1 MPGFELIGKE
11 EKRELDNLMDK
22 SGILFRHGF
31 DNLRNGVY
39 KTREFEKNFSNQMNV
54 QDALA
59 VTSGTAALLVALKAF
74 GIGQGDEVITQSFTF
89 VATVEAI
96 VESGAKPIICDID
109 STLNLDPEALEAK
122 ISNKTKAII
131 VVHMLGT
138 PCNLNPIIK
147 IAEKNKVNLEFEASV
162 CGGVPI
168 IRSLKEGLI
177 ANKIKKV
184 FGIFNGTSNYILSS
198 MDKENKSFNEVLK
211 NAQRLGYAESNPTSD
226 LNGDD
231 VASKLKILSSLCFN
245 SFLNKN
251 IHVEG
256 IKDIDKDDIKY
267 AKKLGY
273 KIKLLGYAELIGK
286 NIFQRV
292 HPTLI
297 RNSSYVG
304 SIDGVLNA
312 VIIDGN
318 PVGQSIIQGEGA
330 GPAATTSALISD
342 ISSIL
347 RGNIKFPFSISNKE
361 RKNLN
366 FKDISER
373 FFSAYFRFNVT
384 DKPGV
389 LSNITQIFSR
399 NKVSIKRLVQDPNKN
414 KSSSSIIIITHP
426 SKDKSLNKIIQTI
439 NKRSYVK
446 KRSKLIRIDDE

>member
-1 MPGFELIGKE
+1 MKKLNIAIVGLGNIGSHLFKYLKKNKKILSKKNNCVPNIIFISAKNKNRKRGFKVNKKIWLNNYLDATKDKKVDLIVELIGGAEGPAK
-11 EKRELDNLMDK
+11 KL
-22 SGILFRHGF
+22 
-31 DNLRNGVY
+31 V
-39 KTREFEKNFSNQMNV
+39 FE
-54 QDALA
+54 
-59 VTSGTAALLVALKAF
+59 ALKNKKHVVTANKAL
-74 GIGQGDEVITQSFTF
+74 IAKYGDQLS
-89 VATVEAI
+89 
-96 VESGAKPIICDID
+96 
-109 STLNLDPEALEAK
+109 
-122 ISNKTKAII
+122 
-131 VVHMLGT
+131 
-138 PCNLNPIIK
+138 K
-147 IAEKNKVNLEFEASV
+147 IAEKNRVNLEFEASV

-177 ANKIKKV
+177 ANKINKV

-211 NAQRLGYAESNPTSD
+211 NAQKLGYAESNPTSD

-256 IKDIDKDDIKY
+256 IKDIDKDDINY
-267 AKKLGY
+267 AKRLGY

>member
-1 MPGFELIGKE
+1 MKKLNIAIIGLGNIGSYLYKYLNQNKKIISKKNNCIPIITYISAKNKNRKRNFKINKKIWLNNYLDATKNKNVDLIVELIGGAEGPAK
-11 EKRELDNLMDK
+11 KL
-22 SGILFRHGF
+22 
-31 DNLRNGVY
+31 V
-39 KTREFEKNFSNQMNV
+39 FE
-54 QDALA
+54 
-59 VTSGTAALLVALKAF
+59 ALKNKKHVVTANKAL
-74 GIGQGDEVITQSFTF
+74 ISKYGDQLS
-89 VATVEAI
+89 
-96 VESGAKPIICDID
+96 
-109 STLNLDPEALEAK
+109 
-122 ISNKTKAII
+122 
-131 VVHMLGT
+131 
-138 PCNLNPIIK
+138 K

-177 ANKIKKV
+177 ANKINKV

-211 NAQRLGYAESNPTSD
+211 NAQKLGYAESNPTSD

-256 IKDIDKDDIKY
+256 IKDIDKDDINY
-267 AKKLGY
+267 AKRLGY

-399 NKVSIKRLVQDPNKN
+399 NKVSIKRLVQDPSKN

-426 SKDKSLNKIIQTI
+426 SKDKSLNRIIQTI

>member
-1 MPGFELIGKE
+1 MKKLNIAIIGLGNIGSYLYKYLNQNKKIISKKNNCIPNITFISAKNKSRKRNFKINKNIWLKNYLDATKNKNVDLIVELIGGAEGPAK
-11 EKRELDNLMDK
+11 KL
-22 SGILFRHGF
+22 
-31 DNLRNGVY
+31 V
-39 KTREFEKNFSNQMNV
+39 FE
-54 QDALA
+54 
-59 VTSGTAALLVALKAF
+59 ALKNKKHVVTANKAL
-74 GIGQGDEVITQSFTF
+74 IAKYGDQLS
-89 VATVEAI
+89 
-96 VESGAKPIICDID
+96 
-109 STLNLDPEALEAK
+109 
-122 ISNKTKAII
+122 
-131 VVHMLGT
+131 
-138 PCNLNPIIK
+138 K

-177 ANKIKKV
+177 ANKINKV

-256 IKDIDKDDIKY
+256 IKDIDKDDINY
-267 AKKLGY
+267 AKRLGY

>member
-1 MPGFELIGKE
+1 MKKMNIAIIGLGNIGSYLYKYLNKNKKILSKKNNCIPNVLYISAKNKKKKRDFNVKKKQWLNNYLSATKKKDIDLIVELIGGAEGPAK
-11 EKRELDNLMDK
+11 K
-22 SGILFRHGF
+22 
-31 DNLRNGVY
+31 
-39 KTREFEKNFSNQMNV
+39 
-54 QDALA
+54 
-59 VTSGTAALLVALKAF
+59 LVFNALKNKKHVVTANKAL
-74 GIGQGDEVITQSFTF
+74 IAKYGDQLS
-89 VATVEAI
+89 
-96 VESGAKPIICDID
+96 
-109 STLNLDPEALEAK
+109 
-122 ISNKTKAII
+122 
-131 VVHMLGT
+131 
-138 PCNLNPIIK
+138 K
-147 IAEKNKVNLEFEASV
+147 IAEKNRVNLEFEASV

-177 ANKIKKV
+177 ANKINKV

-198 MDKENKSFNEVLK
+198 MDKENKSFNEVLQ
-211 NAQRLGYAESNPTSD
+211 NAKKLGYAESNPTSD

-256 IKDIDKDDIKY
+256 IKDIDKDDINY
-267 AKKLGY
+267 AKRLGY

-297 RNSSYVG
+297 KKSSYVG

-312 VIIDGN
+312 VIIDGI

-361 RKNLN
+361 RKKLN
-366 FKDISER
+366 FKQISER
-373 FFSAYFRFNVT
+373 LFSAYFRFNVI

-389 LSNITQIFSR
+389 LSNITQVFSR

-414 KSSSSIIIITHP
+414 KSLSSIIIITHP

-446 KRSKLIRIDDE
+446 KRSKLIRIDNE